1 MDLTFKKPNINSSE
15 LRLPNGKL
23 LRFDG
28 FWPGFNSET
37 DFALW
42 PQLINKYCQKQNL
55 RILGPFWKR
64 GYLPLLVK
72 KVKMRGNRIY
82 LLLVSVVIIQL
93 SLLKDVLGFA
103 CQAVQMKFSFITV
116 ENVKCK

>member
-42 PQLINKYCQKQNL
+42 PQLINKYCQKQKL
-55 RILGPFWKR
+55 TDSW
-64 GYLPLLVK
+64 PLLETP
-72 KVKMRGNRIY
+72 
-82 LLLVSVVIIQL
+82 LPST
-93 SLLKDVLGFA
+93 S
-103 CQAVQMKFSFITV
+103 C
-116 ENVKCK
+116 